1 MTPHKSKREKE
12 KSKRGNSHC
21 HVDLLEAKIMFEST
35 NIFLVLGYLV
45 ATKKKNTAITGSTLE
60 TYQGVKKFSNNVN

>member
-45 ATKKKNTAITGSTLE
+45 ATKKKTQL
-60 TYQGVKKFSNNVN
+60 

>member
-45 ATKKKNTAITGSTLE
+45 ATKKKKHSYNRVDSRNLSRGKEI
-60 TYQGVKKFSNNVN
+60 